1 MTILSRF
8 VKRHSP
14 AGKARRA
21 VRIDFGWLHFAGD
34 SGSCVNSACE
44 WIEAPAYRRNFGVA
58 PQCYHTAVPTRFIRI
73 PVTKDQALAEALDR
87 VAPLIEP
94 DRPAASLVHDLAIR
108 GAEAMLAERQQDAE
122 GIERLIEHSTSTDP
136 GFDVDIAQRID
147 ELAWG
152 K

>member
-1 MTILSRF
+1 
-8 VKRHSP
+8 
-14 AGKARRA
+14 
-21 VRIDFGWLHFAGD
+21 
-34 SGSCVNSACE
+34 VNSPCE
-44 WIEAPAYRRNFGVA
+44 WIDAPDHQRNFGVA
-58 PQCYHTAVPTRFIRI
+58 PRCYHRAVPTRFIRI

-122 GIERLIEHSTSTDP
+122 GIERLIEHSTATDP
-136 GFDVDIAQRID
+136 GFDVDIAQHID